1 MAEIWIFYQKNEK
14 IPRNPRTRR
23 SSIKFFN
30 QGKSSPFS
38 ATFPE
43 LGKSTDPLKTLK
55 KRRNKTPLKDYLSP
69 CPWPFCAPCGYWPR
83 SDQSAPRSSA
93 LLTKQPEIPSAKS
106 CVHRKLAKN
115 DENARFYFILRFE
128 RKAANSRIARKR
140 RICSRIIHKSKKK
153 AKKGAKFI
161 SKRKKLKEEEF

>member
-1 MAEIWIFYQKNEK
+1 MNILSEK
-14 IPRNPRTRR
+14 MRICPRDPRTRR

-43 LGKSTDPLKTLK
+43 LGKSTEPLKTLK
-55 KRRNKTPLKDYLSP
+55 KRRNKTPLQDYLSP

-140 RICSRIIHKSKKK
+140 RICSRIIQKSKKK
-153 AKKGAKFI
+153 RRKAPSSFAKER
-161 SKRKKLKEEEF
+161 S